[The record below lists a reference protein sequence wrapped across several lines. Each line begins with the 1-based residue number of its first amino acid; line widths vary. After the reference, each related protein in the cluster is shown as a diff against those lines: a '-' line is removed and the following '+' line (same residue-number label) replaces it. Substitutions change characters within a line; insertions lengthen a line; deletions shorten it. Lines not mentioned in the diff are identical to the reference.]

1 MPKFRNLRI
10 SQKTAYLLL
19 LSASLIAP
27 TAQALAAPTASS
39 QSPNPKV
46 TKDLGGKNGI
56 GKGDNSEVNSHAIP
70 LRPVSS
76 AQKQE
81 NKEAAQAINKVP
93 GMHLEGKDLQP
104 PAEDAEIKGFH
115 PIKRLM
121 APVIRLGKGTV
132 QLQQQM
138 LKLEGPMGAIEPSMN
153 SLGTKL
159 QNVSNRLGTLEKHLV
174 CMDDHIVDVSKQM
187 VGVRQDLSLMEA
199 DVEGLNGPLL
209 SLLQPLTNV
218 KGPLH
223 EMNDVLADMKG
234 MITMSLFAII
244 ALTLGI
250 VFGTPIAAIFIYQ
263 YRRKIFPYM
272 KEQEFPTFSKRHC

>member
-1 MPKFRNLRI
+1 MPIFPNFTTSK
-10 SQKTAYLLL
+10 KVAYALFLP
-19 LSASLIAP
+19 SCLIMSV
-27 TAQALAAPTASS
+27 AQTPAAPTASS
-39 QSPNPKV
+39 QPTNTKV
-46 TKDLGGKNGI
+46 TKDLGG
-56 GKGDNSEVNSHAIP
+56 NSQGVKSEMNSHAIP

-81 NKEAAQAINKVP
+81 NREAAQAINKVP
-93 GMHLEGKDLQP
+93 GIHIEGKDLQP
-104 PAEDAEIKGFH
+104 PAEDPEIKGFH

-138 LKLEGPMGAIEPSMN
+138 MKLEGPMGALEPSMN
-153 SLGTKL
+153 SLATKL

-174 CMDDHIVDVSKQM
+174 SMDDHVIEVSKQM
-187 VGVRQDLSLMEA
+187 TGVRQDLSLMEA

-272 KEQEFPTFSKRHC
+272 KEQEFPTLSKRQC

>member
-19 LSASLIAP
+19 LSASLIAS
-27 TAQALAAPTASS
+27 TAQVLAAPTASP
-39 QSPNPKV
+39 QAPNPKV
-46 TKDLGGKNGI
+46 TKDLGGKSGI
-56 GKGDNSEVNSHAIP
+56 GK
-70 LRPVSS
+70 VSS

-104 PAEDAEIKGFH
+104 PAEDPEIKGFH

-174 CMDDHIVDVSKQM
+174 CMDDHIIDVSKQM
-187 VGVRQDLSLMEA
+187 AGVRQDLSLMEA

-223 EMNDVLADMKG
+223 EMNEVLADMKG